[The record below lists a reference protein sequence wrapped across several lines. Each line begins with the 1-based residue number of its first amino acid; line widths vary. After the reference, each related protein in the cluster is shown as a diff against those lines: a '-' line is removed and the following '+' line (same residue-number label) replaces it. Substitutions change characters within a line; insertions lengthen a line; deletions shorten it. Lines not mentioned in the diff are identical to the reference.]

1 MILPG
6 IRYHLDNLRDGAL
19 DWLVLGSWAF
29 LGGLMIFVGAVFVA
43 VVAWYGM
50 WWVLLRTV

>member
-1 MILPG
+1 MISPSL
-6 IRYHLDNLRDGAL
+6 RYHLENLRDGAL

-29 LGGLMIFVGAVFVA
+29 LGGLMIFVGAVA
-43 VVAWYGM
+43 VVVASWYGM